1 MSETEYFLD
10 TKPYAQI
17 LEKMARRGEMGL
29 CCSTD
34 HSTEL
39 PPCTMGKVSSFSA
52 LPSYHGVSYMPLCCS
67 LPPSR
72 LDVHEK
78 QAASLQEE

>member
-1 MSETEYFLD
+1 MSETEYFLY

-17 LEKMARRGEMGL
+17 LEKMAQRGEVGL

-52 LPSYHGVSYMPLCCS
+52 LPS
-67 LPPSR
+67 
-72 LDVHEK
+72 
-78 QAASLQEE
+78 